1 MIFPQRI
8 ILLVALALLQ
18 PVFASTANAAEDQ
31 KHEVAADSHAHDEE
45 QEQHDGHTE
54 PDDLDRDEHGHAA
67 DGAESDSEHADEHAH
82 VEDGHADHD
91 DGHELHSSDEHGADE
106 AHAEHGHDDE
116 AGVVQLDTRQLQ
128 LAGIEVTAL
137 QAQHVS
143 YEFYAPGEIKANG
156 YTSYIVSPRTDSV
169 VLKRHVA
176 LGEHVDAGQALVTL
190 FSEAVTDAQ
199 AAFQLSVAEWRRV
212 NRLGRQAVGEKRF
225 VEARTSYEG
234 AQGRLLAFGMSRD
247 AIEAISA
254 GSPDDLGTY
263 TLTAAI
269 NGVVL
274 SDNFRQGQRVE
285 AGDALMELADE
296 DNLWVEARLSPGS
309 QIKLVAGSEAHV
321 KVGGELFAARVAQEA
336 HTIDSV
342 TRTRIVRLVVSN
354 AAHRLHPGMFAD
366 VYFEFATASPVLVV
380 PESALMRGA
389 GGDWTVFVE
398 IEPGE
403 FSAVAVELGRSLGNV
418 HEVTG
423 IRPGTR
429 VVTRGAFFVA
439 SQVAK
444 GGFDPHNH

>member
-18 PVFASTANAAEDQ
+18 PVFASSANAAEQ
-31 KHEVAADSHAHDEE
+31 QHEAAADSHAHDDE
-45 QEQHDGHTE
+45 QEEHDGHA
-54 PDDLDRDEHGHAA
+54 DAADQNSDEHGHAE
-67 DGAESDSEHADEHAH
+67 DGAESDADHTDEHEH
-82 VEDGHADHD
+82 VEDGQA
-91 DGHELHSSDEHGADE
+91 GY
-106 AHAEHGHDDE
+106 DDE
-116 AGVVQLDTRQLQ
+116 ADAVQLDAHQLQ

-137 QAQHVS
+137 QAQRVS

-176 LGEHVDAGQALVTL
+176 LGEHVEAGQALVTL

-247 AIEAISA
+247 AIETISA

-274 SDNFRQGQRVE
+274 SDDFRQGQRVE

-321 KVGGELFAARVAQEA
+321 KVGGELFAAVVAQEA

-389 GGDWTVFVE
+389 DGDWTVFVE

-403 FSAVAVELGRSLGNV
+403 FRAVEVELGRSLGNV
-418 HEVTG
+418 QEVTG
-423 IRPGTR
+423 IRSGTR

>member
-1 MIFPQRI
+1 MTITRLTI
-8 ILLVALALLQ
+8 MLAALALFQ
-18 PVFASTANAAEDQ
+18 PGFAVSDSIAVEQSNTT
-31 KHEVAADSHAHDEE
+31 VADSHAHDQ
-45 QEQHDGHTE
+45 QEH
-54 PDDLDRDEHGHAA
+54 DEHTG
-67 DGAESDSEHADEHAH
+67 ADERDDAHGDEHEH
-82 VEDGHADHD
+82 VEDGHA
-91 DGHELHSSDEHGADE
+91 
-106 AHAEHGHDDE
+106 GHDDE
-116 AGVVQLDTRQLQ
+116 QERHNDADGSHEDGGAHADHGHDEDAAVVKLDAGQLQ

-137 QAQHVS
+137 RAQQVS

-169 VLKRHVA
+169 VLTRHAA
-176 LGEHVDAGQALVTL
+176 LGEHVGAGQPLVTL
-190 FSEAVTDAQ
+190 FSEAVTAAQ
-199 AAFQLSVAEWRRV
+199 AALQLSVAEWRRV

-234 AQGRLLAFGMSRD
+234 AQGRLLAFGMTRD

-269 NGVVL
+269 DGVVL

-309 QIKLVAGSEAHV
+309 QIKLAAGSEAHV
-321 KVGGELFAARVAQEA
+321 KVGGELFAAVVAQEV
-336 HTIDSV
+336 HTIDPI

-354 AAHRLHPGMFAD
+354 STHRLHPGMFAD
-366 VYFEFATASPVLVV
+366 IYFEFATTSPVLAV
-380 PESALMRGA
+380 PEAALMRGTD
-389 GGDWTVFVE
+389 GDWTVFVQTE
-398 IEPGE
+398 TGE
-403 FSAVAVELGRSLGNV
+403 FIAVEVERGRSLGNLQ
-418 HEVTG
+418 EVSG
-423 IRPGTR
+423 IQPGAR

-439 SQVAK
+439 SQAAK